1 MKKLRLLAIVLA
13 ALMLLSACAK
23 TEVSTVTQ
31 TTAEAETTVSATEAE
46 TVQDDTDY
54 RVSFSTVDLDGNPV
68 DSSVFA
74 DAEYT
79 MINIWASYCAPCIG
93 EMDELMQMDAEL
105 ENVQIITVLSD
116 ALSTEDE
123 AAEDA
128 REIVKTLN
136 FTLPVYLINEEI
148 YTQLPC
154 NAVPTS
160 FLVDREGNAMKYMCV
175 GAVGVEQYKQWI
187 QSCIDSQ
194 GD

>member
-31 TTAEAETTVSATEAE
+31 ATAEAETTVSATEAE

>member
-31 TTAEAETTVSATEAE
+31 ATAEAETTVSATEAE

-116 ALSTEDE
+116 ALTTEDE

-160 FLVDREGNAMKYMCV
+160 FLVDREGNAMKSMCV

>member
-13 ALMLLSACAK
+13 VLMLLSACAK

>member
-1 MKKLRLLAIVLA
+1 MKLFRLLATVLVVA
-13 ALMLLSACAK
+13 MALSACAK
-23 TEVSTVTQ
+23 TETPTETPTQ
-31 TTAEAETTVSATEAE
+31 AIGKQPAAEAQQE
-46 TVQDDTDY
+46 QDAADY
-54 RVSFSTVDLDGNPV
+54 KISFSTVDLDGNPV

-79 MINIWASYCAPCIG
+79 MINIWASYCAPCVG
-93 EMDELMQMDAEL
+93 EMDELMQMDEEL

-128 REIVKTLN
+128 REIVKTLS

-148 YTQLPC
+148 FTQLPC
-154 NAVPTS
+154 DAVPTS
-160 FLVDREGNAMKYMCV
+160 FLVDREGNAMKYRCV

>member
-1 MKKLRLLAIVLA
+1 MKKLRLFAIVLA

>member
-1 MKKLRLLAIVLA
+1 MKLFRLLATVLVVA
-13 ALMLLSACAK
+13 MALSACAK
-23 TEVSTVTQ
+23 TETPTETTTQ
-31 TTAEAETTVSATEAE
+31 VIEKQPAAEAEPE
-46 TVQDDTDY
+46 QDAADY
-54 RVSFSTVDLDGNPV
+54 KISFSTVDLDGNPV

-79 MINIWASYCAPCIG
+79 MINIWASYCAPCVG
-93 EMDELMQMDAEL
+93 EMDELMQMDEEL

-136 FTLPVYLINEEI
+136 VTLPVYLINEEI
-148 YTQLPC
+148 FTQLPC
-154 NAVPTS
+154 DAVPTS

-175 GAVGVEQYKQWI
+175 GAVGIERYKQWI
-187 QSCIDSQ
+187 QACIDSQ
-194 GD
+194 I

>member
-1 MKKLRLLAIVLA
+1 MKLFRLLATVLVVA
-13 ALMLLSACAK
+13 MALSACAK
-23 TEVSTVTQ
+23 TETPTETTTQ
-31 TTAEAETTVSATEAE
+31 VIEKQPAAEAEPE
-46 TVQDDTDY
+46 QDAADY
-54 RVSFSTVDLDGNPV
+54 KISFSTVDLDGNPV

>member
-31 TTAEAETTVSATEAE
+31 ATAEAETTQAATEAE

-116 ALSTEDE
+116 ALTTEDE

>member
-13 ALMLLSACAK
+13 VLMLLSACAK

-116 ALSTEDE
+116 ALTTEDE

>member
-31 TTAEAETTVSATEAE
+31 TTAEAETTGSATEAE

>member
-23 TEVSTVTQ
+23 TEVSPVTQ

>member
-13 ALMLLSACAK
+13 VLMLLSACAK

-79 MINIWASYCAPCIG
+79 MINIWASYCAPCVG
-93 EMDELMQMDAEL
+93 EMDELMQMDEEL

-136 FTLPVYLINEEI
+136 VTLPVYLINEEI